1 MFIFLKLKFF
11 KLNDLIFNIFIKNK
25 ISFDKRYLRFLKI
38 NSVFYMLYTLTSLG
52 LKS

>member
-1 MFIFLKLKFF
+1 MFIFLKLKIF

-25 ISFDKRYLRFLKI
+25 ISFDKRYLSFLKI